1 LTPSCRRLDW
11 LATAQKRKQ
20 QMNIGVVSVMLVGVV
35 FIAYVF
41 IGIKRGWI
49 K

>member
-1 LTPSCRRLDW
+1 
-11 LATAQKRKQ
+11 
-20 QMNIGVVSVMLVGVV
+20 MNIGVVSVMLVGVV

>member
-1 LTPSCRRLDW
+1 
-11 LATAQKRKQ
+11 
-20 QMNIGVVSVMLVGVV
+20 MNIGVISVIIAGVALMAFV
-35 FIAYVF
+35 L

>member
-1 LTPSCRRLDW
+1 
-11 LATAQKRKQ
+11 
-20 QMNIGVVSVMLVGVV
+20 MNIGVASAMIVGAILMAFVL
-35 FIAYVF
+35 